1 MKTAG
6 FFAASF
12 IKPGGFWRG
21 LEGLGF
27 PVASLILISKYLEPG
42 GTLILNFLNQEATG
56 INQINELPDPGIDQ
70 RWAVLYYYEEL
81 PGSGY

>member
-42 GTLILNFLNQEATG
+42 GTLILEFLK
-56 INQINELPDPGIDQ
+56 P
-70 RWAVLYYYEEL
+70 RSKRY
-81 PGSGY
+81 